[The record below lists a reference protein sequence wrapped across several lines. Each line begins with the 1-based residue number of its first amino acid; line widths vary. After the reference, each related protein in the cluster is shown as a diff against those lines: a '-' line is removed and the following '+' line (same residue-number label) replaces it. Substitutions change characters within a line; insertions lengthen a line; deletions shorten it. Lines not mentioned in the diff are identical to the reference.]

1 LFAPASGK
9 VSLARGKFKPLGA
22 ARNQGS
28 GLRLDRTGS
37 QPRLK
42 NMKMLKRLFQLN
54 VRPDFLFFWR
64 HPERRKS
71 LAYPAPL
78 IDPEEFAS
86 LIGSGRV
93 EDLRILARKLSAQP
107 KAHA

>member
-1 LFAPASGK
+1 
-9 VSLARGKFKPLGA
+9 
-22 ARNQGS
+22 
-28 GLRLDRTGS
+28 
-37 QPRLK
+37 
-42 NMKMLKRLFQLN
+42 MKMLKRLWL
-54 VRPDFLFFWR
+54 DFPFNFWR